1 MENHSERSP
10 QEALQLIE
18 SMINK
23 AQNRFGENGTLYLLW
38 GWVILA
44 CSLLHYSMMRWSDI
58 KHPEMI
64 WLVTWIA
71 VAYQIFYLARQGK
84 KQTVRT
90 YTDEIISYV
99 WIVFGIS
106 GGVATVILGRN
117 DSWISMYPI
126 ILMLYGMPT
135 FLSGAIMRFNP
146 LIYGAVLCWILSVL
160 ATFIDP
166 LNTLL
171 LVALAVIGAWIVPGY
186 LLKLKYKA
194 QQS

>member
-1 MENHSERSP
+1 MENIQERSP
-10 QEALQLIE
+10 QETLQLIE

-23 AQNRFGENGTLYLLW
+23 AQNRFGENGVLYLLW
-38 GWVILA
+38 GWVILG
-44 CSLLHYSMMRWSDI
+44 CSLLHYSMIRWTDI
-58 KHPEMI
+58 KNPELI
-64 WLVTWIA
+64 WFTTLIA
-71 VAYQIFYLARQGK
+71 VAYQIFYHARQVK

-106 GGVATVILGRN
+106 GGIATFILGRSN
-117 DSWISMYPI
+117 TWISMYPM

-135 FLSGAIMRFNP
+135 FLSGAIMRFQP
-146 LIYGAVLCWILSVL
+146 LMFGAVVCWILAVV

-171 LVALAVIGAWIVPGY
+171 LVALAVIAAWIIPGY
-186 LLKLKYKA
+186 ILKMKYKA
-194 QQS
+194 AIK

>member
-1 MENHSERSP
+1 MENIQERSP
-10 QEALQLIE
+10 QETLQLIE

-23 AQNRFGENGTLYLLW
+23 AQNRFGENGVLYLLW
-38 GWVILA
+38 GWVILG
-44 CSLLHYSMMRWSDI
+44 CSLLHYSMIRWTDI
-58 KHPEMI
+58 KNPELI
-64 WLVTWIA
+64 WFTTLIA
-71 VAYQIFYLARQGK
+71 AAYQIFYLARQVK

-106 GGVATVILGRN
+106 GGIATFILGRSN
-117 DSWISMYPI
+117 TWISMYPM

-135 FLSGAIMRFNP
+135 FLSGAIMRFQP
-146 LIYGAVLCWILSVL
+146 LMFGAVVCWILAVV

-171 LVALAVIGAWIVPGY
+171 LVALAVIAAWIIPGY
-186 LLKLKYKA
+186 ILKMKYKA
-194 QQS
+194 AIK

>member
-1 MENHSERSP
+1 MENIQERSP
-10 QEALQLIE
+10 QETLQLIE

-23 AQNRFGENGTLYLLW
+23 AQNRFGENGVLYLLW
-38 GWVILA
+38 GWVILG
-44 CSLLHYSMMRWSDI
+44 CSLLHYCMIRWTDI
-58 KHPEMI
+58 KNPELI
-64 WLVTWIA
+64 WFTTWIA
-71 VAYQIFYLARQGK
+71 VAYQIFYLARQVK

-106 GGVATVILGRN
+106 GGIATFILGRSN
-117 DSWISMYPI
+117 TWISMYPI

-135 FLSGAIMRFNP
+135 FLSGAIMRFQP
-146 LIYGAVLCWILSVL
+146 LMFGAVVCWILAVV

-171 LVALAVIGAWIVPGY
+171 LVALAVIAAWIIPGY
-186 LLKLKYKA
+186 ILKMKYKA
-194 QQS
+194 AIK

>member
-1 MENHSERSP
+1 MENHPERSP
-10 QEALQLIE
+10 QETLQLIE

-44 CSLLHYSMMRWSDI
+44 CSLLHYGMIRWSSI
-58 KHPEMI
+58 KNPELI
-64 WLVTWIA
+64 WFTTWLA
-71 VAYQIFYLARQGK
+71 VAYQIIYLARQSK

-106 GGVATVILGRN
+106 GGIATFILGRSN
-117 DSWISMYPI
+117 SWVSMYPI

-135 FLSGAIMRFNP
+135 FLSGAIMRFKA
-146 LIYGAVLCWILSVL
+146 LMFGAVVCWVL
-160 ATFIDP
+160 AVVATFVDP

-171 LVALAVIGAWIVPGY
+171 LLALAVITAWIVPGY
-186 LLKLKYKA
+186 ILKAKYKST
-194 QQS
+194 QS